1 MTTITICLIMYTLY
15 KMIPDAMKQAADEV
29 DVAKQEQREPT
40 AWHYAVSVALILILT
55 NIL

>member
-15 KMIPDAMKQAADEV
+15 QMIPDPLKQAADEA
-29 DVAKQEQREPT
+29 DVAKQEKREPS

-55 NIL
+55 NCI

>member
-15 KMIPDAMKQAADEV
+15 QMMPDAMKQAADEV